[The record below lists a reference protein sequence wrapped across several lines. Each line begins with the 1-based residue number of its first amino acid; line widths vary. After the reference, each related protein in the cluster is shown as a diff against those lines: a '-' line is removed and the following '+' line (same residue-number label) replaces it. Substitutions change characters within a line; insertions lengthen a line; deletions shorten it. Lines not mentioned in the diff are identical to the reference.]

1 MKKIVILLVTVLVF
15 ERSNAQVNPELNKM
29 ILQSFSYFPRL
40 QELSKSAEINEL
52 RIDIA
57 QSNYLPT
64 VNGSASYSYI
74 DPISQATFATSATDV
89 RLLKFQ
95 PNNNYNINLGLNQL
109 IYDFGKSKAQIE
121 KAKADLLTAKQNTEA
136 AKLQVATQIVSIY
149 YSMIYLQKAIHV
161 QDTVIS
167 FYEQN
172 KKIIEGKI
180 RQGDALAV
188 DLANINNSLDQEK
201 IRQLEF
207 RRQYE
212 RQAALFTYSTGQS
225 AMITNSDF
233 DFQTTS
239 SNELNLTANPD
250 MLSANQRIESAKADG
265 HLATSNRLPSLSL
278 QASAG
283 FRNAYQPD
291 IDLIRFNYLGG
302 VTLNVPVF
310 QGNRLNQNI
319 SIAKKSIELSEISK
333 ANLEATLQKDWQSA
347 RVDLATYE
355 EQIKNASSQILASRE
370 ALRLTQVRYNN
381 GVATYL
387 DLVFALTNLQRSLL
401 NQVQYQYQTTL
412 AKAELARLQ
421 GAKYWKE

>member
-1 MKKIVILLVTVLVF
+1 MKGLFVLMISVVATTLGQ
-15 ERSNAQVNPELNKM
+15 AQVNPELNKI

-40 QELSKSAEINEL
+40 QELNKSAEIGEL

-64 VNGSASYSYI
+64 INGTASYSYVS
-74 DPISQATFATSATDV
+74 PIGVSATET
-89 RLLKFQ
+89 RILRFQ
-95 PNNNYNINLGLNQL
+95 PNNNYNINLGLNQV
-109 IYDFGKSKAQIE
+109 IYDFGKTKAQIE
-121 KAKADLLTAKQNTEA
+121 KAKADLLTTKQNTEA
-136 AKLQVATQIVSIY
+136 AKLQLATQVVSIY
-149 YSMIYLQKAIHV
+149 YSMIYLQKAIHL

-167 FYEQN
+167 FYGQN

-207 RRQYE
+207 KRQYE
-212 RQAALFTYSTGQS
+212 RQATLFTYSTGQP
-225 AMITNSDF
+225 AAITNTDF
-233 DFQTTS
+233 DFQNISTS
-239 SNELNLTANPD
+239 ELNLSANPD
-250 MLSANQRIESAKADG
+250 ILSANQRIEVAKADG
-265 HLATSNRLPSLSL
+265 NLAASNRLPSLSL

-291 IDLIRFNYLGG
+291 IDLMRFNYLGG

-310 QGNRLNQNI
+310 QGNRLSQN
-319 SIAKKSIELSEISK
+319 SFIARKSIELSEISK

-347 RVDLATYE
+347 HVDLATYE
-355 EQIKNASSQILASRE
+355 EQIKNAESQIIASRE
-370 ALRLTQVRYNN
+370 AHRLTQVRYNN

-401 NQVQYQYQTTL
+401 NQLQYQYQATL
-412 AKAELARLQ
+412 AKAELAKLQ
-421 GAKYWKE
+421 GVKFWKE